1 VSSLKDTRSP
11 ESRVRERGK
20 RTGMLA
26 LAILA
31 GINLLN
37 YLDRYVVSALLPD
50 LKRAPMHLSDFELGT
65 LMSGFLIVYMLT
77 APLFGRLGDRGSR
90 PKPIAIGVFIWSLA
104 TGLSGLARNYLQLLA
119 ARAVVGIGEA
129 AYGTIAPALLAD
141 FFGRRTRG
149 RAFAIFNMAIPV
161 GAALGYVVGGVVR
174 QHYGWHA
181 AFYVAGIPGVV
192 LALWILRLPDPPRGA
207 KEESDGEGE
216 SQSDER
222 PRRARRKATSGRT
235 GVRPGQIAEQ
245 GQRSEMRGPGALP
258 PGTPTGTAPTQAGS
272 WAVYL
277 RLLRQVPY
285 MLTVLGY
292 AAYTFALGGL
302 AFWMPYF
309 LEQVRGIP
317 AVQASAGFGEI
328 VVLTGFIGTFVGG
341 WLGDYW
347 LRYSRQAYL
356 WMSGWVTLL
365 AVPAAYLALA
375 AAAPKVFYPALIVAE
390 LLLFMSTGPINT
402 AIVNLV
408 RPTER
413 ASAVALS
420 ILTIHLLGD
429 VLSPSII
436 GKLSDLYSLGAAVM
450 VVPGAVAI
458 CAVLWLVAARAG
470 SQRVTKARSIT

>member
-1 VSSLKDTRSP
+1 
-11 ESRVRERGK
+11 
-20 RTGMLA
+20 MMA
-26 LAILA
+26 LAVLS

-37 YLDRYVVSALLPD
+37 YLDRYVVSAVLPD
-50 LKRAPMHLSDFELGT
+50 LKRGPLHLTGFELGS

-77 APLFGRLGDRGSR
+77 APIFGRLGDKRSR
-90 PKPIAIGVFIWSLA
+90 PKPIAIGVFVWSLA

-129 AYGTIAPALLAD
+129 AYATIAPSLLAD
-141 FFGRRTRG
+141 FFDRRTRG

-161 GAALGYVVGGVVR
+161 GAALGYVVGGIVR
-174 QHYGWHA
+174 AHFSWHA
-181 AFYVAGIPGVV
+181 AFYVAGIPGIV
-192 LALWILRLPDPPRGA
+192 LAVWILRLPDPPRGA
-207 KEESDGEGE
+207 KEEGEGE
-216 SQSDER
+216 TASSAAAQ
-222 PRRARRKATSGRT
+222 
-235 GVRPGQIAEQ
+235 
-245 GQRSEMRGPGALP
+245 P
-258 PGTPTGTAPTQAGS
+258 PEASS

-277 RLLRQVPY
+277 RLLRQAPY
-285 MLTVLGY
+285 TITVLGY

-328 VVLTGFIGTFVGG
+328 VVLTGFVGTFVGG

-347 LRYSRQAYL
+347 LRYSREAYL
-356 WMSGWVTLL
+356 WMSGWATLL
-365 AVPAAYLALA
+365 AVPVTYLALA
-375 AAAPKVFYPALIVAE
+375 AAAPHVFYPALIAAE

-420 ILTIHLLGD
+420 ILAIHLLGD
-429 VLSPSII
+429 VLSPSLI
-436 GKLSDLYSLGAAVM
+436 GELSDLYSLAAAVM
-450 VVPGAVAI
+450 IVPGAVAI
-458 CAVLWLVAARAG
+458 GAGLWLVAARVGA
-470 SQRVTKARSIT
+470 QRVTNARSIT

>member
-1 VSSLKDTRSP
+1 
-11 ESRVRERGK
+11 
-20 RTGMLA
+20 MA
-26 LAILA
+26 LAILS

-37 YLDRYVVSALLPD
+37 YLDRYVVSAVLPD
-50 LKRAPMHLSDFELGT
+50 LKNGPLHLSGFELGT

-77 APLFGRLGDRGSR
+77 APLFGRLGDNSSR

-129 AYGTIAPALLAD
+129 AYATIAPSLLAD
-141 FFGRRTRG
+141 FFERRTRG

-161 GAALGYVVGGVVR
+161 GAALGYIVGGFVR
-174 QHYGWHA
+174 DHFSWHA
-181 AFYVAGIPGVV
+181 AFYVAGIPGIV
-192 LALWILRLPDPPRGA
+192 LAAWILRLPDPPRGA
-207 KEESDGEGE
+207 KEEGQEENKGEAE
-216 SQSDER
+216 SS
-222 PRRARRKATSGRT
+222 RA
-235 GVRPGQIAEQ
+235 AE
-245 GQRSEMRGPGALP
+245 P
-258 PGTPTGTAPTQAGS
+258 PQEGGS

-277 RLLRQVPY
+277 RLLRQAPY
-285 MLTVLGY
+285 TITVLGY

-317 AVQASAGFGEI
+317 AATASEGFGEI
-328 VVLTGFIGTFVGG
+328 VVVTGFAGTFIGG

-347 LRYSRQAYL
+347 LKYSRQAYL

-365 AVPAAYLALA
+365 AVPITWLALA
-375 AAAPKVFYPALIVAE
+375 APERHVFYPALIAAE

-420 ILTIHLLGD
+420 ILTIHALGD
-429 VLSPSII
+429 VLSPSLI
-436 GKLSDLYSLGAAVM
+436 GELSDLYSLGTAVLI
-450 VVPGAVAI
+450 VPGAVAI
-458 CAVLWLVAARAG
+458 GAVLWLVAARVG
-470 SQRVTKARSIT
+470 DQRLTNARSIT